1 MRAYF
6 FPIELNF
13 SFISFFLGLD
23 VISFSFL
30 FFVTNFIS
38 SEVILLFLSLFSLF
52 WDSFSLIMLDN
63 NFIHFSLSFISEI
76 RNLYVLSSES
86 NWKVELSKD
95 DILLMFEIGICP
107 MTSFESLFDVY
118 INTIPSKHI

>member
-1 MRAYF
+1 
-6 FPIELNF
+6 
-13 SFISFFLGLD
+13 
-23 VISFSFL
+23 
-30 FFVTNFIS
+30 
-38 SEVILLFLSLFSLF
+38 
-52 WDSFSLIMLDN
+52 MLDN